1 MADEFKIVASLNI
14 PESASRINKDIPKLE
29 GQAKHLKIVADLNP
43 TLSIKNIQA
52 TLNKMN
58 NNANIKIGVDTSGLN
73 SVQGA
78 TQNITN
84 GLKNVQTQA
93 QQTASAV
100 NNVKSELIKL
110 DTTSVKSTSFKM
122 GVDKDGIFNLE
133 KTIENARNAL
143 SKFGK
148 VDLSWLKDSAGEV
161 TAITAKI
168 TDATGAVERFHY
180 ALNEGTQR
188 FDWTGSAGTDS
199 GVEKLIQSMQK
210 AQDKVKAL
218 RTNLTAELKSIR
230 SAWQDV
236 NGGKSVKSDENIE
249 RLKQQYVKVTQAIR
263 ELRNADDTTLASM
276 KANADAQIDKL
287 NQMVTQYHNAE
298 KVATQL
304 RAKGFE
310 TVKIDTGNNID
321 KFINSI
327 NNSKVPIQSMQTEI
341 NKLTSDFAQLDTI
354 QDQAGKSAAL
364 TNILNTL
371 DNAKTKFQSLKE
383 LFKGFGNA
391 DWLSVNSE
399 QINKINDMATK
410 IAIYK
415 NNLTATRDEWK
426 SQGIYVGE
434 IQAKVTSLARSL
446 PNIKKPEKFNE
457 WVQEWNDINQKANQ
471 LKANLDSQVATH
483 NKIYEI
489 QAQIAKLNPT
499 KDSAEIARLNEKL
512 SAEQKT
518 LSNLQMQS
526 NVYSNLVSL
535 EQQEQYITEQT
546 VKSRD
551 KLLSATNSG
560 VKQYQTTI
568 TNAITELQGIANSA
582 IFRNNASNPA
592 VTRTKQDI
600 NSLITAY
607 QNLATKLQGNITPA
621 GLETVRTKLTQLNAS
636 FNDVT
641 TTAKRFETE
650 LRNDNG
656 ADQLAQKVALLTSR
670 IKAYRQAN
678 SKSEKMFGS
687 QYDNMLSQL
696 ANPNI
701 DLNTYNALNK
711 QFQTM
716 RQEINAANVA
726 GKNLWQT
733 FKEKLGK
740 FTGWMSMTYAVSMF
754 TRSIR
759 QALTELKEVDTV
771 LTEIS
776 KANDKLTDSQLAQIG
791 SNSFGIASK
800 YGKTATDYLT
810 GVQEMSR
817 AGYANAEA
825 MGELSTAAQGAGDMT
840 ADVANQFIIAADK
853 AYKMNGS
860 VEELTKTLDGIN
872 YITNNNAVNM
882 SELSEGFS
890 IVSSTAA
897 SFGVGADELTA
908 ALGTMAATT
917 QQSGSEVARAFR
929 AILLNIRQVSD
940 KWLLSSN
947 QFAPYV
953 QKCA

>member
-1 MADEFKIVASLNI
+1 MQKFLAGEKQAIAEAQEMDIAYKKLKQTLIETFGESAISQNGNYTVTLEQLKAVVDKAPLAQKYIDDIESRFVSLLSVSTQSTQVVNSNMAKVEEQSRETAVAIEQQTQAMEKLNNVQSSATATNSNTNNIANTSKLLESFKSSLANMNLPSDQI
-14 PESASRINKDIPKLE
+14 DSIASRISNLNVEITSLNQSMSVNKLGNRMLSVDIAGTDKLGNAVKLTQRYNLE
-29 GQAKHLKIVADLNP
+29 TNELVRTIDTLSSATQKSSSQLDNLMAQQIKRRADLKNQVEQIYKSAIDPNASRSITNGQNLDTLKAKYDEIKLAIDGMDGKSKTAFAQQEADVSKLISDLKIVINQYKQAENVSTTLKPDKLASAISKAESQFQVLN
-43 TLSIKNIQA
+43 TNIQ
-52 TLNKMN
+52 
-58 NNANIKIGVDTSGLN
+58 NAGVSSDKL
-73 SVQGA
+73 
-78 TQNITN
+78 TQNIQTISSVLGKTQN
-84 GLKNVQTQA
+84 GGVINKAEIEQVF
-93 QQTASAV
+93 TALS
-100 NNVKSELIKL
+100 
-110 DTTSVKSTSFKM
+110 
-122 GVDKDGIFNLE
+122 
-133 KTIENARNAL
+133 NARNELEAL
-143 SKFGK
+143 VKMKTSDSAIERVRIQAETLVSSLNTFANNNVGFDKFTTTVNGAVISVDSLK
-148 VDLSWLKDSAGEV
+148 QSLATVNSQSDLSIIRSQITALETAFKETAVDSDKYV
-161 TAITAKI
+161 TQINSAITK
-168 TDATGAVERFHY
+168 
-180 ALNEGTQR
+180 
-188 FDWTGSAGTDS
+188 
-199 GVEKLIQSMQK
+199 
-210 AQDKVKAL
+210 
-218 RTNLTAELKSIR
+218 
-230 SAWQDV
+230 
-236 NGGKSVKSDENIE
+236 
-249 RLKQQYVKVTQAIR
+249 
-263 ELRNADDTTLASM
+263 
-276 KANADAQIDKL
+276 
-287 NQMVTQYHNAE
+287 
-298 KVATQL
+298 
-304 RAKGFE
+304 
-310 TVKIDTGNNID
+310 
-321 KFINSI
+321 
-327 NNSKVPIQSMQTEI
+327 
-341 NKLTSDFAQLDTI
+341 
-354 QDQAGKSAAL
+354 
-364 TNILNTL
+364 
-371 DNAKTKFQSLKE
+371 
-383 LFKGFGNA
+383 
-391 DWLSVNSE
+391 
-399 QINKINDMATK
+399 
-410 IAIYK
+410 
-415 NNLTATRDEWK
+415 
-426 SQGIYVGE
+426 
-434 IQAKVTSLARSL
+434 
-446 PNIKKPEKFNE
+446 
-457 WVQEWNDINQKANQ
+457 
-471 LKANLDSQVATH
+471 
-483 NKIYEI
+483 
-489 QAQIAKLNPT
+489 
-499 KDSAEIARLNEKL
+499 
-512 SAEQKT
+512 
-518 LSNLQMQS
+518 
-526 NVYSNLVSL
+526 
-535 EQQEQYITEQT
+535 
-546 VKSRD
+546 
-551 KLLSATNSG
+551 
-560 VKQYQTTI
+560 
-568 TNAITELQGIANSA
+568 LQGITNSA
-582 IFRNNASNPA
+582 IFTKNASNPV
-592 VTRTKQDI
+592 VTRTKQEI

-621 GLETVRTKLTQLNAS
+621 GLETVRTELTQLNAR
-636 FNDVT
+636 FNDAT
-641 TTAKRFETE
+641 NTAKRFETE
-650 LRNDNG
+650 LRSDNG
-656 ADQLAQKVALLTSR
+656 AEQLAQKVALLTQR

-687 QYDNMLSQL
+687 QYDSMLSQL